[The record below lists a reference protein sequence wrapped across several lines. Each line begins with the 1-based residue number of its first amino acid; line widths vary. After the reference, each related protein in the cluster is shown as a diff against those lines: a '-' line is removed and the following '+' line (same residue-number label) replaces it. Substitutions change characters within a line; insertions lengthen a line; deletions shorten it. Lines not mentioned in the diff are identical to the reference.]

1 MAEIPEPSSTE
12 DATTTGGSAP
22 TSTDGAVNEAPS
34 AAESTTT
41 PAHVSK
47 SEQAQIDREVAE
59 TATALLQRADWSST
73 CLTAVVEALEAI
85 REAQLE
91 PEPDVPALLATLLED
106 VLVDRCTCGH
116 QFNFG
121 EAFDTPRLAIT
132 A

>member
-59 TATALLQRADWSST
+59 MFDASGTDTDLSDLGIGAGG
-73 CLTAVVEALEAI
+73 V
-85 REAQLE
+85 AQL
-91 PEPDVPALLATLLED
+91 PL
-106 VLVDRCTCGH
+106 RY
-116 QFNFG
+116 FK
-121 EAFDTPRLAIT
+121 
-132 A
+132 